1 MRLAVEA
8 HALLM
13 GFTPQHDS
21 VRLASCQ
28 FTQDLSQIL
37 VDIFI
42 QAGIVGLNL
51 GQFTGAMR
59 TMSETA
65 DGLMVQARV
74 TGDYTK
80 AVRAAQ
86 RLNLARNS
94 IYYTQWTTGEVR
106 KYQASS
112 KRLGDAIYNAKE
124 SVVVGRTPPRLE
136 FPLIKGHDFCGNV
149 FGVIENSS
157 EQQVDEMIKYINT
170 HLDGLRYA
178 ISTLFDSLFIKD
190 EDALGDVA
198 LRDLMIDIDWDDV
211 STRDYGDLEVSVLD
225 LNNCQEQQLTHH
237 RRAISAV
244 RNALLSETLAASR
257 QYLKCE
263 DREDAAELCAEN
275 DGSMENDLRVYCPP
289 DYPRLR
295 CQSALWTKRQVGNHE
310 KPLTGLEK
318 DNRFAELSIKTSDLF
333 DNSLTRYFLMGA
345 DSYSDRGLYIE
356 GKPIASHKMV
366 HLPVSVSKVRTIGS
380 SRNFPYSSGDWTSN
394 HTPAFLDRIH
404 VNVSDE
410 GEMRGVLLHRVGPP
424 FSVYPDKE
432 TSLTVPV

>member
-74 TGDYTK
+74 TGDYGK

-94 IYYTQWTTGEVR
+94 VYYTQWTTGEVR

-112 KRLGDAIYNAKE
+112 KRLSDAIYNAKE
-124 SVVVGRTPPRLE
+124 SVVAGRTPPRLE

-157 EQQVDEMIKYINT
+157 EQQVDEMVKYINT

-190 EDALGDVA
+190 EDTLGEVA
-198 LRDLMIDIDWDDV
+198 LRDLMMDIDWDDV
-211 STRDYGDLEVSVLD
+211 STRDYGDLEVYVLG
-225 LNNCQEQQLTHH
+225 LNN
-237 RRAISAV
+237 
-244 RNALLSETLAASR
+244 
-257 QYLKCE
+257 YLE
-263 DREDAAELCAEN
+263 A
-275 DGSMENDLRVYCPP
+275 
-289 DYPRLR
+289 
-295 CQSALWTKRQVGNHE
+295 T
-310 KPLTGLEK
+310 
-318 DNRFAELSIKTSDLF
+318 
-333 DNSLTRYFLMGA
+333 A
-345 DSYSDRGLYIE
+345 DSS
-356 GKPIASHKMV
+356 
-366 HLPVSVSKVRTIGS
+366 
-380 SRNFPYSSGDWTSN
+380 
-394 HTPAFLDRIH
+394 
-404 VNVSDE
+404 
-410 GEMRGVLLHRVGPP
+410 
-424 FSVYPDKE
+424 
-432 TSLTVPV
+432 